1 MSLPV
6 PTAPD
11 ARYGEVYDRGYGH
24 YEGTRRGR
32 LQGVWALA
40 RWSMARALGLK
51 KGWGSKVI
59 PILLY
64 VGALLP
70 VVAVIGITAF
80 VPAADVFGYADYFGG
95 IFLLEGIF
103 VATIAPEMMSPDRR
117 EGVLPLY
124 FSRPISRPDYVVAKL
139 VAAAILT
146 LSISLLPATILWL
159 GRQLLADAPLDA
171 MRDNLGDLGRIAVA
185 GGLIALYLGAIGL
198 LISSF
203 TGRKGVAV
211 GVIVLGFLI
220 SEALSGAL
228 TFALAEQGTLTDWVA
243 LLSPTRTSA
252 GLVEGLW
259 PTIEG
264 PEFGTFVSFPLW
276 AIGAA
281 MVAVVAVCCAVMFG
295 RYAGRD

>member
-1 MSLPV
+1 MSV
-6 PTAPD
+6 TAAPE

-24 YEGTRRGR
+24 YDGPRRGR
-32 LQGVWALA
+32 LHGVWALA

-51 KGWGSKVI
+51 KGLGSKVI

-70 VVAVIGITAF
+70 AIVDIGVRAF
-80 VPAADVFGYADYFGG
+80 IPEGGLFDYPDYFGG

-117 EGVLPLY
+117 EGVLSLY

-139 VAAAILT
+139 LAAAILT
-146 LSISLLPATILWL
+146 LSISLAPAFILWL
-159 GRQLLADAPLDA
+159 GRQLLADAPLAA
-171 MRDNLGDLGRIAVA
+171 MGDHLGDLGRILVA
-185 GGLIALYLGAIGL
+185 GGGIALYLAAIGL

-203 TGRKGVAV
+203 TKRKGVAV
-211 GVIVLGFLI
+211 GGIVLGFLI
-220 SEALSGAL
+220 SESLSQALS
-228 TFALAEQGTLTDWVA
+228 FALRGQEPWNEWIGF
-243 LLSPTRTSA
+243 LSPSRTAA

-259 PTIEG
+259 ALADDAR
-264 PEFGTFVSFPLW
+264 FGVDLPLW
-276 AIGAA
+276 TI
-281 MVAVVAVCCAVMFG
+281 VAVMAGVVALCCAVMFG